1 MKGSMMNKL
10 PQVAI
15 KCILDDVLKYE
26 QPTKYIV
33 KSTNYDDSYNTPVLT
48 AGKSFIIGYTNET
61 EGICNTLPVIIF
73 DDFTTSSQYVDFPF
87 KVKSSAM
94 KILHATDE
102 ANIKYLY
109 YLMQTIQHKADT
121 HKRYWISEYSQRE
134 INLPSKP
141 EQNKIV
147 EKIEEEF
154 GKIDEGVEKLKL
166 AQEQIKQYR
175 QSVLKSAFDGKIYKT
190 TEWEEVYFKDIV
202 HSYKNGLS
210 KRNGNGNVSTV
221 VLRLADIDGFNIS
234 LQNLR
239 RINLTEKEIENYS
252 IDYNDMLIIRVNGS
266 EDIVGKFILYNLE
279 AQFIY
284 CDHLIRLKYNQDL
297 ILPKFLFYYA
307 QTPVVRDYIKKNKV
321 STAGQNTVNQTVLN
335 AMKIF
340 LPTIKEQEQ
349 VIREIEKRFE
359 VANEVERVITENL
372 EKAEQLKQSILKK
385 AFEGRLVPQDPTD
398 QPASELLAQIQ
409 AERKK

>member
-1 MKGSMMNKL
+1 MNKL